1 MLGTKIRN
9 IRKNRELTVSALAD
23 QAGVS
28 ESYISQLE
36 SGRIDPSVSLL
47 RKLAV
52 ALEVPIAA
60 FFDAEYEEPVVTR
73 KEDCQVREEE
83 GVRLTRLTPEDPR
96 MLLSMTAFSIDAS
109 SNHRLSPRSFYTC
122 LYVTEGKLNIQYP
135 GTDAVLSEGDSIFIP
150 ANTEIRLCNPSE
162 ENPAEGLLCVRR
174 DNRENS
180 DDDGCTHSAHVSSKG
195 NSYTNSKGNLYTDS
209 KGNSYT
215 GNGGVL

>member
-60 FFDAEYEEPVVTR
+60 FFDAEYEEPIVTR
-73 KEDCQVREEE
+73 KEDCQVVEEE
-83 GVRLTRLTPEDPR
+83 GVRLSRLTPEDPK
-96 MLLSMTAFSIDAS
+96 MLLSMTAFSINADSA
-109 SNHRLSPRSFYTC
+109 HMLPPRSFYTC
-122 LYVTEGKLNIQYP
+122 LYVTAGKLNVTYP

-150 ANTEIRLCNPSE
+150 ANTEIQVSNPSVAK
-162 ENPAEGLLCVRR
+162 PAEGLLCI
-174 DNRENS
+174 RE
-180 DDDGCTHSAHVSSKG
+180 DR
-195 NSYTNSKGNLYTDS
+195 
-209 KGNSYT
+209 
-215 GNGGVL
+215 NGGAL

>member
-9 IRKNRELTVSALAD
+9 IRKSRELTVSSLAD

-60 FFDAEYEEPVVTR
+60 FFDAEYEEPIITR
-73 KEDCQVREEE
+73 KEACPVKEEK
-83 GVRLTRLTPEDPR
+83 GVRMSRLTPEDPKA
-96 MLLSMTAFSIDAS
+96 LLSMTAFSINAA
-109 SNHRLSPRSFYTC
+109 SNHLLPPRSFYTC

-135 GTDAVLSEGDSIFIP
+135 GIDAVLSEGDSIFIP

-162 ENPAEGLLCVRR
+162 ENAAEGLLCI
-174 DNRENS
+174 RE
-180 DDDGCTHSAHVSSKG
+180 D
-195 NSYTNSKGNLYTDS
+195 
-209 KGNSYT
+209 
-215 GNGGVL
+215 GNGGAL

>member
-73 KEDCQVREEE
+73 KEDCPIMEEQ
-83 GVRLTRLTPEDPR
+83 GVRLSRLTPEDPR
-96 MLLSMTAFSIDAS
+96 MLLSMTAFSIHAAS
-109 SNHRLSPRSFYTC
+109 TYLLPPRSFYTC
-122 LYVTEGKLNIQYP
+122 LYVTTGKLNVQYP

-174 DNRENS
+174 DNRENRG
-180 DDDGCTHSAHVSSKG
+180 DDRCTHSTHVISKG
-195 NSYTNSKGNLYTDS
+195 NSYTDS